1 MGVSQDSQRRVLR
14 REQVRAVEAALG
26 AANALSNEAFVSEYL
41 KPDEASWPRWTHPAT
56 RQDYALSLRSPQD
69 MAEAE
74 LAACFALVE
83 RTSAADYR
91 RAAAGWH
98 PLAKR
103 AEMRSPG
110 LRYVLVRRRHAA
122 SSGEIRAFAS
132 FMPTWEDE
140 FAVVYCYE
148 IHLQPELERYVG
160 WCMAR
165 VPNWTGF
172 EVVSSSSSP
181 RTGLGGLLMGHVT
194 AAADRIGG
202 GLDKT
207 MLTCFVSNAHA
218 RRFYERLGF
227 RVDASSPRPRR
238 LRDRLLEPDYVILS
252 RPTTTATRRGDG
264 VEEQEDAALA
274 DEGHQHKRA
283 KKHGGIGREQKKDEE
298 NDKNDASLDKGPS

>member
-148 IHLQPELERYVG
+148 IHLQPELER
-160 WCMAR
+160 
-165 VPNWTGF
+165 
-172 EVVSSSSSP
+172 
-181 RTGLGGLLMGHVT
+181 TGLGGLLMGHVT

>member
-1 MGVSQDSQRRVLR
+1 MGVSQGSQRRVSR
-14 REQVRAVEAALG
+14 RDQVRAVEAALG

-69 MAEAE
+69 MTEAE

-148 IHLQPELERYVG
+148 IHLQPELER
-160 WCMAR
+160 
-165 VPNWTGF
+165 
-172 EVVSSSSSP
+172 
-181 RTGLGGLLMGHVT
+181 TGLGGLLMGHVT

-252 RPTTTATRRGDG
+252 RPTTTTATRRGDG
-264 VEEQEDAALA
+264 VEEQEDAAPA

-298 NDKNDASLDKGPS
+298 NDKNDASLDKAPS